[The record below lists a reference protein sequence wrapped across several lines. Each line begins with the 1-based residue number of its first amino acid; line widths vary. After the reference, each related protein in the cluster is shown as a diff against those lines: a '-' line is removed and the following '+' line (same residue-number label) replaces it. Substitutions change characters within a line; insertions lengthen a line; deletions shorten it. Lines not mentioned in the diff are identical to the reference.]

1 MSYKL
6 SAQVQIGDIRS
17 RLTESKFLSQI
28 PFEDI
33 DAAEKFEPSLI
44 FSMNPDQI
52 TELDLQ
58 YEQSEPEYQVNPFL
72 DAHLFII
79 DYKPTDRSGDS
90 LIKSWKLRDTY
101 PCEFFSVNDRGTKY
115 FKVVVT
121 HFANSAYLKLHK
133 LPEDI
138 KYMAY
143 YFNEVLQVAF
153 DSSQK
158 LQYIY
163 LKMLSNKYEFKK
175 QMKDLEIKYN
185 LVGNSQGKISTVQAK
200 RPQTAHVVDQ

>member
-1 MSYKL
+1 
-6 SAQVQIGDIRS
+6 
-17 RLTESKFLSQI
+17 
-28 PFEDI
+28 
-33 DAAEKFEPSLI
+33 
-44 FSMNPDQI
+44 MNPDQI

-58 YEQSEPEYQVNPFL
+58 YEQTEPEYQVNPFL
-72 DAHLFII
+72 DAHLFIT
-79 DYKPTDRSGDS
+79 DYKPSDRSGDR

-143 YFNEVLQVAF
+143 YFNEVL
-153 DSSQK
+153 
-158 LQYIY
+158 
-163 LKMLSNKYEFKK
+163 
-175 QMKDLEIKYN
+175 
-185 LVGNSQGKISTVQAK
+185 
-200 RPQTAHVVDQ
+200 